1 MTDIHPSQE
10 EIVLTIQEIIDFLTP
25 EISSNEEISN
35 YIESLT
41 SNSRSSPAYKE
52 FCFDK
57 NHKIMAIILETPTN
71 LTIFKNIETNTI
83 LKSVLKG
90 VDEVL
95 MDQIGGVYYIRTND
109 LERKCFL
116 MYHKINDID
125 TNGQI
130 SEKVI
135 YQENDLNYELK
146 GHFLTFLLISF

>member
-57 NHKIMAIILETPTN
+57 NHKIMAIILETPTH